1 VTGPRTYGD
10 PCGMAKALDAI
21 GERWALLIV
30 RELTYGPRRFT
41 DLRADLGASP
51 NVLTQRL
58 AEMEE
63 AGVVERRTSGGAQ
76 YDLTDWGRAL
86 HPILVPLARWGMGSQ
101 DAPTGPL
108 SPSALMLELETRFR
122 PDMSMGREALA
133 EIRLSGEVF
142 SLTFGRDSLAIT
154 RARLPNPEVVIETDV
169 PTLHAALL
177 GRDLRPEYIRGD
189 ADLAGK
195 LLGSFRLS

>member
-1 VTGPRTYGD
+1 MTGPRTYGD
-10 PCGMAKALDAI
+10 PCGVAKALDAI

-30 RELTYGPRRFT
+30 RELTYEPRRFT

-86 HPILVPLARWGMGSQ
+86 HPVLVQLARWGMASQ
-101 DAPTGPL
+101 DTPTGPM
-108 SPSALMLELETRFR
+108 SPSSLMLELEARFR
-122 PDMSMGREALA
+122 PDPSMGREALA

-142 SLTFGRDSLAIT
+142 SLTIGHQSLAIT
-154 RARLPNPEVVIETDV
+154 RARLPNPDVIIETDV
-169 PTLHAALL
+169 PTLHAALTGDHL
-177 GRDLRPEYIRGD
+177 PPTHIRGD
-189 ADLAGK
+189 TDLVGK
-195 LLGSFRLS
+195 LLGRFRSP

>member
-86 HPILVPLARWGMGSQ
+86 HPILVQLARWGMATK
-101 DAPTGPL
+101 DAPTGPMT
-108 SPSALMLELETRFR
+108 PSALMLELEARFR
-122 PDMSMGREALA
+122 PDPSMGREALA

-142 SLTFGRDSLAIT
+142 SLTFDHETLKIT
-154 RARLPNPEVVIETDV
+154 RARLPNPDVVIDTDV
-169 PTLHAALL
+169 PTLHAAML
-177 GRDLRPEYIRGD
+177 GSRLPPEHFRGD
-189 ADLAGK
+189 TKLVGK
-195 LLGSFRLS
+195 LLGRFRSP